1 MSNINIKKELAPK
14 GLDFKPSEFVI
25 SDKWCTIL
33 TVVSFPKWITP
44 GFLSGLSN
52 DSGVKI
58 VIKGVKIF
66 INKCD
71 VESGGNKKV
80 CHGENA

>member
-1 MSNINIKKELAPK
+1 MPI
-14 GLDFKPSEFVI
+14 
-25 SDKWCTIL
+25 
-33 TVVSFPKWITP
+33 
-44 GFLSGLSN
+44 
-52 DSGVKI
+52 KI

-80 CHGENA
+80 RFQQAGVRIVDVL